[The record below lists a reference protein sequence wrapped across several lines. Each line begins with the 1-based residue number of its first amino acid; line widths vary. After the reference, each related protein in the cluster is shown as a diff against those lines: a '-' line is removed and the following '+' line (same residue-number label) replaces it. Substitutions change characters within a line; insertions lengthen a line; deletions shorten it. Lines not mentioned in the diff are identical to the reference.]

1 MKNIFFLP
9 LCVIFCSLLSAQ
21 TSPYS
26 QMSSYQKMTLNTER
40 FARPVNT
47 GSNHTLMILGSAWDI
62 SPEIGDEIAV
72 YDSDYNM
79 VASVAWRPEQEGH
92 SALAIWG
99 DDELTSEK
107 EGMLNGEKFHIVL
120 FDKSEDAINTTN
132 VISWDRG
139 SDSFVKDG
147 LTVISSISTNVLI
160 AQEIELFQNVPNP
173 VIDISTIGFHLP
185 EDGEVKLTISITQ
198 GQEIFTL
205 AHKYLSKG
213 THKVEL
219 SANEMSTGVYFYSLE
234 SNKNI
239 ITKQLTLI
247 K

>member
-1 MKNIFFLP
+1 
-9 LCVIFCSLLSAQ
+9 
-21 TSPYS
+21 
-26 QMSSYQKMTLNTER
+26 
-40 FARPVNT
+40 
-47 GSNHTLMILGSAWDI
+47 
-62 SPEIGDEIAV
+62 
-72 YDSDYNM
+72 
-79 VASVAWRPEQEGH
+79 
-92 SALAIWG
+92 
-99 DDELTSEK
+99 
-107 EGMLNGEKFHIVL
+107 MLNGEKFHIVL
-120 FDKSEDAINTTN
+120 FDKSEDAIITTN

>member
-1 MKNIFFLP
+1 MKNIFATLS
-9 LCVIFCSLLSAQ
+9 VMFCISLSAQ
-21 TSPYS
+21 TSYS

-40 FARPVNT
+40 FTRPVNT
-47 GSNHTLMILGSAWDI
+47 GSNHTLMILGTAWDI

-72 YDSDYNM
+72 YDSENNM
-79 VASVAWRPEQEGH
+79 VASVAWRPEQDGH

-107 EGMLNGEKFHIVL
+107 EGMLNGEKFSIIL
-120 FDKSEDAINTTN
+120 YDKSEDALNTIN

-139 SDSFVKDG
+139 SDTFVKDG
-147 LTVISSISTNVLI
+147 LTVISSISTNVVI
-160 AQEIELFQNVPNP
+160 VQEMELFQNVPNP
-173 VIDISTIGFHLP
+173 VIDVTMIGFYLP
-185 EDGEVKLTISITQ
+185 EDGNVKLTISNTL

-205 AHKYLSKG
+205 ANKFLSKG
-213 THKVEL
+213 THNIEFSV
-219 SANEMSTGVYFYSLE
+219 NEMSTGVYFYSLE
-234 SNKNI
+234 SNKNT